1 MMVSLVKFVE
11 SGFAPVIKKSAPSGI
26 SVGKFLL
33 FHLTQAEVRV
43 HAHLAVFS
51 AFCLFFDTLNCAFNA
66 LIYGGNVT
74 WKTQFSWH
82 NVIRLASIQ

>member
-51 AFCLFFDTLNCAFNA
+51 AFCLFF
-66 LIYGGNVT
+66 
-74 WKTQFSWH
+74 
-82 NVIRLASIQ
+82 